1 MPAIKKQPKKAKK
14 VKKSDDTS
22 ENLNKAVTF
31 ILDELDVLRD
41 KVDKIAGRMGL

>member
-1 MPAIKKQPKKAKK
+1 MPAIKKQPKKVSKF
-14 VKKSDDTS
+14 DNTS

-31 ILDELDVLRD
+31 LLDELDTIRA

>member
-1 MPAIKKQPKKAKK
+1 MPAIKKQPKK
-14 VKKSDDTS
+14 VKKSDNTS

-41 KVDKIAGRMGL
+41 KVDKIAGRMGM

>member
-1 MPAIKKQPKKAKK
+1 MPQIKKQPKK
-14 VKKSDDTS
+14 VSKSDNTS

-41 KVDKIAGRMGL
+41 KVDKIAGRMGM

>member
-1 MPAIKKQPKKAKK
+1 MPQIKKQPKKDS
-14 VKKSDDTS
+14 KSNNTS

-31 ILDELDVLRD
+31 LLDELDSLRN

>member
-1 MPAIKKQPKKAKK
+1 MPQIKKQPKK
-14 VKKSDDTS
+14 VEKSDNTS

-31 ILDELDVLRD
+31 LLDELDALRD

>member
-1 MPAIKKQPKKAKK
+1 MPQIKKQPKK
-14 VKKSDDTS
+14 VSKSDNTS
-22 ENLNKAVTF
+22 ENLNKAATF